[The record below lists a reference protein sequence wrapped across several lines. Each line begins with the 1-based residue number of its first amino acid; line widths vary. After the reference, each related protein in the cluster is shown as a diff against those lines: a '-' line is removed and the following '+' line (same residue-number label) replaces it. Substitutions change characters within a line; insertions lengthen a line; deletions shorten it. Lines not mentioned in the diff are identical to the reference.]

1 MPDIVITEFIDEDA
15 ASNLSEGYDVFYDPD
30 LVNRPVELRKLLA
43 DAVALVVR
51 NRTRVDSTLLD
62 RAPKLKVIGRLG
74 VGLDNIDLDACER
87 RGIAV
92 CPATGAPTISVAEYV
107 IATMLVLMRA
117 GAYRSNE
124 AIIAGAWPR
133 TALVGHDAA
142 GKTLGLVGFGA
153 IARAVAKRA
162 IALEMTVFAHD
173 PYISN
178 DEPAWQLARS
188 RSWPDL
194 LRSSDVISLHVPLL
208 DGTRNLLDAAAIQN
222 LKQGAI
228 VINTARGG
236 IVDEDAVVEALRTG
250 HLGGAALDV
259 FDSEPLSAAAAARFV
274 DVPNLIL
281 TPHIAGI
288 TEEANA
294 RTGAL
299 TIANVRA
306 VLESER

>member
-1 MPDIVITEFIDEDA
+1 MPDIVITEFIDKDA
-15 ASNLSEGYDVFYDPD
+15 ISNLSEGYDVFYDPD
-30 LVNRPVELRKLLA
+30 LVNRPVELRELLA
-43 DAVALVVR
+43 NAVALVVR
-51 NRTRVDSTLLD
+51 NGTRVDTTLLD
-62 RAPKLKVIGRLG
+62 RAPNLKVVGRLG

-87 RGIAV
+87 REIAV
-92 CPATGAPTISVAEYV
+92 CPAIGAPTISVAEYV
-107 IATMLVLMRA
+107 IATMLVLMR
-117 GAYRSNE
+117 GVAYRSNE
-124 AIIAGAWPR
+124 AMIAGAWPR

-153 IARAVAKRA
+153 IARAVAQRA
-162 IALEMTVFAHD
+162 IALEMTAFAYD
-173 PYISN
+173 PYVSG
-178 DEPAWQLARS
+178 DDPAWQLAPS
-188 RSWPDL
+188 RSWSDL
-194 LRSSDVISLHVPLL
+194 LRLSDVISLHVPLS
-208 DGTRNLLDAAAIQN
+208 DRTRNLLDAAAIQS

-236 IVDEDAVVEALRTG
+236 IIDEHAIGEALRAG

-259 FDSEPLSAAAAARFV
+259 FDSEPLSSAAAARFV

-288 TEEANA
+288 TEESNA

-306 VLESER
+306 VLEA